1 MVDWEVPE
9 EDRAFVELFLQTAEV
24 DEDDPKY
31 PGYVNFNLRAVE
43 RGQAICEKLAPFVE
57 FAGAKALDI
66 GSGSAGIAIALA
78 QRGAQVEAIE
88 PDPVRRL
95 WAEQRIN
102 GHHVDVAIAA
112 CCVEQLPYESDLFN
126 VVTCDSVL
134 EHVESPSTA
143 VAEICRVLSRG
154 GVVYLNVP
162 NKASLINVVRDP
174 HYQMF
179 GVVLMPRRL
188 GRWYVERVRKNR
200 RGYWV
205 NVIPTRSW
213 MRRNFSSGHVLLSL
227 HAPEEFHKLRR
238 PAAITK
244 HPWIRRLARFAELV
258 GSTRALERL
267 ALNQRP
273 VNEFIG
279 VKRVDW

>member
-9 EDRAFVELFLQTAEV
+9 EDRAFVELFKQTAEF
-24 DEDDPKY
+24 DEDDPEY
-31 PGYVNFNLRAVE
+31 LSYVNFNLRAVE
-43 RGQAICEKLAPFVE
+43 RGHAICEKLTPFVE
-57 FAGAKALDI
+57 LTGAKALDI

-88 PDPVRRL
+88 PDPVRRQ

-102 GHHVDVAIAA
+102 GHHVDVTIAA
-112 CCVEQLPYESDLFN
+112 CYVEQLPYESDLFN

-134 EHVESPSTA
+134 EHVESPSVA
-143 VAEICRVLSRG
+143 VAEICRVLSPN

-162 NKASLINVVRDP
+162 NKASLVNVLRDP

-179 GVVLMPRRL
+179 GVVLMPRWL

-213 MRRNFSSGHVLLSL
+213 MRRSFSNGHVLLSL
-227 HAPEEFHKLRR
+227 QVPEEFDKLHR

-258 GSTRALERL
+258 GAAPALERL
-267 ALNQRP
+267 ALYQRP
-273 VNEFIG
+273 VNEFVGI
-279 VKRVDW
+279 KRR